1 MGFRASNK
9 ITGCC
14 LEEGFCEEMSF
25 KMRLEKKNATRRK
38 KGMRETGAAASTPDE
53 INLRKKDLGNT
64 ASPRNK
70 MAIASDE
77 AEDAGRPG

>member
-1 MGFRASNK
+1 
-9 ITGCC
+9 
-14 LEEGFCEEMSF
+14 
-25 KMRLEKKNATRRK
+25 
-38 KGMRETGAAASTPDE
+38 MRETGAAASTPDE